1 MLSNYV
7 TDISSL
13 NNYSINVYINQNE
26 DILCNKNERKIDKEK
41 ENKKTEDI
49 IKDINSQN
57 DSLID
62 NDELLENLLFNLTI
76 KNYENESKCTS
87 ISPQV
92 YRDLGI
98 YESVLNKINI
108 NFTKAGKSYL
118 IHQLFNPTDNISQL
132 IHKQNLIKIIL
143 NDKQLLLFLTQKL
156 KDYKKHEN
164 ELISIWTPLSIEAK
178 KLYANV
184 YFETKYVNKLNNYN
198 LPLHSLNFYY
208 IFFLPIMTFLSP
220 ILTIIAP
227 FITIHS
233 LFGANLSIRQII
245 PFIKLILKNV
255 LTVKMIVTIVISLIC
270 SLYVFVQNMYVVY
283 KNAKNNY
290 YICKMLHKK
299 VHSIYKITKII
310 REINSKISIFPNIN
324 LNTDLF
330 NTINLKSNEDKF
342 SLKSDFGEILYSYQ
356 EIYKNKKELIQILT
370 HLGEIDHYVSMARL
384 CENENVCFPNYI
396 YREKPFLEMKEIW
409 HPLIENSI
417 KNNINIGGDNPNN
430 ICLTGPN
437 AGGKS
442 IFIKTSCI
450 SVIFAQTLGISFSK
464 SMVLTPFS
472 FIDTIL
478 NIKDNVGKESLF
490 EAQVNR
496 YMKFINAQKSF
507 NTNQFTFC
515 IMDELFTATNYKEG
529 VAGAYILTEDT
540 IQIPNNISIIT
551 THFELLTKLAKKN
564 KQKIKNMKMAYEN
577 NNYTYKLT
585 DGTYVNHFI
594 ATNILKETGINQSLV
609 KGIENLSNSIK
620 IKIKAR

>member
-1 MLSNYV
+1 
-7 TDISSL
+7 
-13 NNYSINVYINQNE
+13 
-26 DILCNKNERKIDKEK
+26 
-41 ENKKTEDI
+41 
-49 IKDINSQN
+49 
-57 DSLID
+57 
-62 NDELLENLLFNLTI
+62 
-76 KNYENESKCTS
+76 
-87 ISPQV
+87 
-92 YRDLGI
+92 
-98 YESVLNKINI
+98 
-108 NFTKAGKSYL
+108 
-118 IHQLFNPTDNISQL
+118 
-132 IHKQNLIKIIL
+132 
-143 NDKQLLLFLTQKL
+143 
-156 KDYKKHEN
+156 
-164 ELISIWTPLSIEAK
+164 
-178 KLYANV
+178 
-184 YFETKYVNKLNNYN
+184 
-198 LPLHSLNFYY
+198 
-208 IFFLPIMTFLSP
+208 
-220 ILTIIAP
+220 
-227 FITIHS
+227 
-233 LFGANLSIRQII
+233 
-245 PFIKLILKNV
+245 
-255 LTVKMIVTIVISLIC
+255 
-270 SLYVFVQNMYVVY
+270 
-283 KNAKNNY
+283 
-290 YICKMLHKK
+290 KK

-551 THFELLTKLAKKN
+551 THFEL
-564 KQKIKNMKMAYEN
+564 
-577 NNYTYKLT
+577 
-585 DGTYVNHFI
+585 
-594 ATNILKETGINQSLV
+594 
-609 KGIENLSNSIK
+609 
-620 IKIKAR
+620 